1 MAGRSSK
8 AKGSRAAPEV
18 RPQPSITLD
27 IVMPRQNGG
36 ADQQRPTFTSFDD
49 AIARLR
55 EFESHWKKSQK

>member
-1 MAGRSSK
+1 
-8 AKGSRAAPEV
+8 
-18 RPQPSITLD
+18 
-27 IVMPRQNGG
+27 MPRQNGG